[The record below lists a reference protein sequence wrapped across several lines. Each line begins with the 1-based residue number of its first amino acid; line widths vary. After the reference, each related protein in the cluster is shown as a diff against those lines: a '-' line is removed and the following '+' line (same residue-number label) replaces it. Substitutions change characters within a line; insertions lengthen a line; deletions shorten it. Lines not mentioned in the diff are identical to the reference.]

1 MTTTVPIC
9 RGSSFIHIYTCVRK
23 PLSSIITQAL
33 LGPSLDLSP
42 GQTSPAEFAQ
52 LLASTDG
59 WCSSSVRVKRSGA
72 SEDPIGAVA
81 AKLRASVVE
90 RSAGAAS
97 LHAVSGGGGHVAL
110 LVKANDKRLKVD
122 VKASDQGLV
131 DTVVAE
137 LKGLAV

>member
-1 MTTTVPIC
+1 M
-9 RGSSFIHIYTCVRK
+9 
-23 PLSSIITQAL
+23 
-33 LGPSLDLSP
+33 GPSLDLSP

-52 LLASTDG
+52 LLASMDG

-72 SEDPIGAVA
+72 SDDPIGAVA
-81 AKLRASVVE
+81 ARLRASVVE

-97 LHAVSGGGGHVAL
+97 LHAVSGGGHVAL

>member
-1 MTTTVPIC
+1 MC
-9 RGSSFIHIYTCVRK
+9 A
-23 PLSSIITQAL
+23 QAL
-33 LGPSLDLSP
+33 LGPSLDLAP
-42 GQTSPAEFAQ
+42 GQTSPSDFAQ

-72 SEDPIGAVA
+72 SDDPIGAVA

>member
-1 MTTTVPIC
+1 MPRLLFYT
-9 RGSSFIHIYTCVRK
+9 HIYVLRRN
-23 PLSSIITQAL
+23 PSHIIHTQAL

-52 LLASTDG
+52 LLAATDG

-97 LHAVSGGGGHVAL
+97 LHAVAGGGHVAL
-110 LVKANDKRLKVD
+110 LVKANDKRLKID

>member
-1 MTTTVPIC
+1 MPRLLSYT
-9 RGSSFIHIYTCVRK
+9 HIYVLGRN
-23 PLSSIITQAL
+23 PSHLIHTQAL

-52 LLASTDG
+52 LLAATDG
-59 WCSSSVRVKRSGA
+59 WCSSSVRVKRTGA

>member
-1 MTTTVPIC
+1 
-9 RGSSFIHIYTCVRK
+9 VRK

-33 LGPSLDLSP
+33 LGPSLDLAP
-42 GQTSPAEFAQ
+42 GQTFPSDFAQ

-59 WCSSSVRVKRSGA
+59 WCSASVRVKRSGA
-72 SEDPIGAVA
+72 SDDPIGAVA
-81 AKLRASVVE
+81 SKLRASVVE

-97 LHAVSGGGGHVAL
+97 LHAVSSSGGHVAL

-131 DTVVAE
+131 DAAVAE
-137 LKGLAV
+137 LKGLVV

>member
-1 MTTTVPIC
+1 M
-9 RGSSFIHIYTCVRK
+9 
-23 PLSSIITQAL
+23 
-33 LGPSLDLSP
+33 GPSLDLSP
-42 GQTSPAEFAQ
+42 GKTSPSEFAQ
-52 LLASTDG
+52 LLAATDG

-81 AKLRASVVE
+81 ARLRASVVE

-97 LHAVSGGGGHVAL
+97 LHAVSASGGHVAL